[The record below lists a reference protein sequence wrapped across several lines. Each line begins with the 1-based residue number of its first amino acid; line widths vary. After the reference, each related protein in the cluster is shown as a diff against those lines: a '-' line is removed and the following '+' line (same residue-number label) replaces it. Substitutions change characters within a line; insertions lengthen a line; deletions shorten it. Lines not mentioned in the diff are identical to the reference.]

1 MTSAILLM
9 AGDSLRSES
18 PIKKQFAK
26 FNNKELFLYPLETFY
41 SVEEISNIF
50 LVGQKE
56 DFDFIN
62 EVLSNY
68 NFENKEIYLLEGGS
82 TRQKSV
88 YNALKFINDHNI
100 YTENVIIHDVAR
112 PLVSKKIILEN
123 LEALNNYLGTSTFL
137 NESDSL
143 IALNSNNEVE
153 NYLNREKIKKVQTPQ
168 AFKFDIIFQAH
179 EKYMDISVNDDASL
193 LLMEEIKIKLINGS
207 SLNFKVTSNEDLELL
222 RLIIKGKYEL

>member
-56 DFDFIN
+56 DFDYIN

-100 YTENVIIHDVAR
+100 YTENVIIHDGAR

-143 IALNSNNEVE
+143 IALNSKNEVE

-179 EKYMDISVNDDASL
+179 EKYMDVSVNDDASL

>member
-56 DFDFIN
+56 DFDYIN

-193 LLMEEIKIKLINGS
+193 LLMEEIKINLINGS

>member
-56 DFDFIN
+56 DFDYIN

-179 EKYMDISVNDDASL
+179 EKYMDVSVNDDASL

>member
-56 DFDFIN
+56 DFDYIN

-137 NESDSL
+137 NEPDSL

>member
-56 DFDFIN
+56 DFDYIN
-62 EVLSNY
+62 EVLSKY

-143 IALNSNNEVE
+143 IALNCNNEVE

-179 EKYMDISVNDDASL
+179 EKYKVFSVNDDASL

-207 SLNFKVTSNEDLELL
+207 PLNFKVTSNEDLELL

>member
-56 DFDFIN
+56 DFDYIN

-179 EKYMDISVNDDASL
+179 EKYMDVSVHDDASL
-193 LLMEEIKIKLINGS
+193 LLMEEIKIKLINGF

>member
-112 PLVSKKIILEN
+112 PLVSKKIILKN

-137 NESDSL
+137 NEPDSL

>member
-56 DFDFIN
+56 DFDYIN

-179 EKYMDISVNDDASL
+179 EKYMDVSVNDDASL
-193 LLMEEIKIKLINGS
+193 LLIEEIKIKLINGS

>member
-26 FNNKELFLYPLETFY
+26 FNNKELFLYSLETFY

-56 DFDFIN
+56 DFDYIN

-179 EKYMDISVNDDASL
+179 EKYMDVSVNDDASL
-193 LLMEEIKIKLINGS
+193 LLIEEIKIKLINGS

>member
-179 EKYMDISVNDDASL
+179 EKYMDVSVNDDASL